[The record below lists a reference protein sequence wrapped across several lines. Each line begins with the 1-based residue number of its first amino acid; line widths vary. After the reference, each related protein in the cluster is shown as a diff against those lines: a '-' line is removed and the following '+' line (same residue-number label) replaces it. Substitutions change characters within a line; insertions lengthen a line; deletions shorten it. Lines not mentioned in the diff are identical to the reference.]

1 MIGTNIVKAGYR
13 TKLFEC
19 WRPFFPNRCFP
30 IEIRTCRRC
39 LRIYR
44 AIRISAASVGF
55 SGKYSR
61 NLRESQPFG
70 ASFPCPGR
78 SILQPEPFDACFA
91 GVEPSETD
99 RVRSTFGERFIRYFE
114 RRPALDAARPAG
126 LTADDEGYEQ
136 YAENV
141 PHHISPRPV
150 FLSFPS
156 SVSASTI
163 LSSTPLIKVL
173 LPGVE

>member
-55 SGKYSR
+55 SGKYSQ
-61 NLRESQPFG
+61 NLQESQPFG
-70 ASFPCPGR
+70 ASFLRINNFLIDIG
-78 SILQPEPFDACFA
+78 FD
-91 GVEPSETD
+91 VNP
-99 RVRSTFGERFIRYFE
+99 
-114 RRPALDAARPAG
+114 
-126 LTADDEGYEQ
+126 
-136 YAENV
+136 
-141 PHHISPRPV
+141 
-150 FLSFPS
+150 
-156 SVSASTI
+156 
-163 LSSTPLIKVL
+163 
-173 LPGVE
+173 